1 MKKLLSAMKKKAIL
15 YAVAAGIC
23 VSGTV
28 LPQPAEAVE
37 QFDIDWDGKNIFN
50 VKYYGASDYNA
61 TREVIFRHQGTAGL
75 VYDLSSDLKSGLN
88 KAFKWWAE
96 IIGPGANISQ
106 PAQYFVGTNNDQNA
120 SAEASQSKYDFL
132 DIFQSGQTVPYIDNI
147 DDTENNKDYY
157 DSKGYAFGRII
168 IGQYLSPDTSN
179 DGNYGWINTAYY
191 ASPTPEAIIGTDIS
205 AVMFHEIGHSL
216 GINSGTGALPEN
228 VPGKNYQIGGFKN
241 WTKFAAH
248 LYNQDGE
255 QAEKNSFI
263 LPSEDDL
270 PYLKQFMLSNG
281 ATEEEFNSQPIF
293 YVNNTTEARKSGKI
307 YLYFAGDNVTEAL
320 DGKTFTRGDGQ
331 QISGIPI
338 NLWENGAPEFGHIEL
353 ERSMMSHQNYRS
365 YVNFME
371 AELAAL
377 QDIGYNI
384 DRRNFYGRSI
394 YNDGLTLTNYQG
406 FSKRENGEYVDGY
419 NNSTFG
425 IGLHVY
431 GSNNNIT
438 QAGNIF
444 TNGAGG
450 VGVRVDG
457 VNNTITIPK
466 NTEIH
471 ADGSDS
477 DGVLI
482 AYGKNHN
489 VNIEGTVTAT
499 GESGNALSFNFGSNP
514 LGSNFEYRGSFMR
527 YIRGTLNNEV
537 VVAKNLGFNEFNH
550 SNDVWSFSDKENG
563 DLNAPMVNT
572 VNISGKLIANS
583 DNYGKAIY
591 IDMTSFV
598 DTININDGAEITGSI
613 WSQWKHFSP
622 YAGFYDNETPY
633 ESGAKDE
640 NGNIRTDENGNPYTI
655 EGLKLQYNGGQ
666 YLYTKY
672 IPDLV
677 TKLNFNNT
685 MAYDGEIWGYDN
697 IKMNVNGNLLYGG
710 SANVVNVNVAEGAAL
725 FGGEFTVNDMS
736 DTMADGFSDDTTGK
750 FYNHGTIGNLKITG
764 NLVSDGILAGGIEVS
779 GNANVEGSTAVSA
792 DLLPDETTTVLTANS
807 ITGNLKNSSTAEKI
821 SGLMS
826 AVGTVSDNQV
836 LVTAKAENNLG
847 ELTSEQNQSFSALN
861 NMNAAL
867 QNDSRKSELR
877 TIYSLDGENA
887 KNALDEIRN
896 SDAAYMMS
904 AAQRSTVA
912 NRIISDR
919 LSTALSMPD
928 DEVIESKVTDSENN
942 SVLGASS
949 KAMPVDNNF
958 WIKFTKNWGK
968 LKEGAKYHGQAISG
982 GYDRKFGENWRAG
995 IFVSYDATSLDANKS
1010 SGNIYDTR
1018 FGIYGGFHKNNDDAF
1033 IYIDGGKIRNK
1044 FQRNISSLGLS
1055 TDAKY
1060 NSNIFEIG
1068 GEYKRNLTP
1077 DKNYSISP
1085 YINLQYSHLNQ
1096 NSYSEEGAGI
1106 FNQHVDSKSNNYFA
1120 GKLGI
1125 EYKRNFKKGNYAARI
1140 GIKHAFTGADPELN
1154 FNYEGDANNSYT
1166 LKNNQDK
1173 THFILSI
1180 SGENEFAN
1188 GWVLGG
1194 DVQLQKGS
1202 HDKDVSASVMLRK
1215 VW

>member
-1 MKKLLSAMKKKAIL
+1 M
-15 YAVAAGIC
+15 
-23 VSGTV
+23 
-28 LPQPAEAVE
+28 
-37 QFDIDWDGKNIFN
+37 
-50 VKYYGASDYNA
+50 
-61 TREVIFRHQGTAGL
+61 
-75 VYDLSSDLKSGLN
+75 
-88 KAFKWWAE
+88 
-96 IIGPGANISQ
+96 
-106 PAQYFVGTNNDQNA
+106 NA
-120 SAEASQSKYDFL
+120 SAMAFQSKYNFL

-157 DSKGYAFGRII
+157 DSNGYAFGRII

-205 AVMFHEIGHSL
+205 AVMYHEIGHSL
-216 GINSGTGALPEN
+216 GISSEVGAFSEN
-228 VPGKNYQIGGFKN
+228 VPGKNYYVSQFPDFDEK
-241 WTKFAAH
+241 TFSAH
-248 LYNQDGE
+248 LYNQNGE
-255 QAEKNSFI
+255 KPSPKAI
-263 LPSEDDL
+263 VLASEDDVSAV
-270 PYLKQFMLSNG
+270 KQYISENPG
-281 ATEEEFNSQPIF
+281 TEKDFDPENIF
-293 YVNNTTEARKSGKI
+293 VVDNTSEAKNSGKI

-331 QISGIPI
+331 QISGIPV

-353 ERSMMSHQNYRS
+353 ERSMMSHQLYRS

-394 YNDGLTLTNYQG
+394 YNDGLTLKNYQG
-406 FSKRENGEYVDGY
+406 FSARKNGEYVDGY

-444 TNGAGG
+444 TNGAGA

-457 VNNTITIPK
+457 VNNTITVAK
-466 NTEIH
+466 DTEIH
-471 ADGSDS
+471 ADGSNS

-499 GESGNALSFNFGSNP
+499 GESGNALSFNFGSNS

-537 VVAKNLGFNEFNH
+537 VMAKNLGFNEFNH
-550 SNDVWSFSDKENG
+550 SNDMWSFSDKENG
-563 DLNAPMVNT
+563 DLNSPMVNT
-572 VNISGKLIANS
+572 VNISGKLIANP

-598 DTININDGAEITGSI
+598 DTININDGAEITGGI
-613 WSQWKHFSP
+613 TSQWKHFSP
-622 YAGFYDNETPY
+622 YIGFYDNETPY
-633 ESGAKDE
+633 ESGVKGSD
-640 NGNIRTDENGNPYTI
+640 GNILTDKNGNPYTI
-655 EGLKLQYNGGQ
+655 EGLKIQYNGGN

-710 SANVVNVNVAEGAAL
+710 NASVVNVNVAKGAKL
-725 FGGEFTVNDMS
+725 FGGNFTVNDMS
-736 DTMADGFSDDTTGK
+736 DKIAENFSDDTTGK

-779 GNANVEGSTAVSA
+779 GNANVEGSTAISA
-792 DLLPDETTTVLTANS
+792 DILPDETQTILTADS
-807 ITGNLKNSSTAEKI
+807 ITGNLKNSSTGEKI
-821 SGLMS
+821 SGFMS
-826 AVGTVSDNQV
+826 AVGKIENNQI

-847 ELTSEQNQSFSALN
+847 DLTSEQMQSFSALN
-861 NMNAAL
+861 NMNANL
-867 QNDSRKSELR
+867 KNDSRKSELL
-877 TIYSLDGENA
+877 TIYNLDGENA
-887 KNALDEIRN
+887 KNALDEIGN
-896 SDAAYMMS
+896 SDAAYMLS
-904 AAQRSTVA
+904 AAQRNTVA

-919 LSTALSMPD
+919 LSRVFEIQDFNFDEKNSD
-928 DEVIESKVTDSENN
+928 DEENQ
-942 SVLGASS
+942 VLGVSS
-949 KAMPVDNNF
+949 KEIPVDNNF

-995 IFVSYDATSLDANKS
+995 FFVSYDATSLDANKS

-1068 GEYKRNLTP
+1068 GEYKKNLTP

-1085 YINLQYSHLNQ
+1085 YINLQYSHLKQ

-1120 GKLGI
+1120 GKLGV
-1125 EYKRNFKKGNYAARI
+1125 EYKRQFEKGNYAARI

-1154 FNYEGDANNSYT
+1154 FNYEGDANNFYT

-1188 GWVLGG
+1188 GWILGG
-1194 DVQLQKGS
+1194 DIAFQKGR
-1202 HDKDVSASVMLRK
+1202 HDRDLSASVMLRK
-1215 VW
+1215 LW